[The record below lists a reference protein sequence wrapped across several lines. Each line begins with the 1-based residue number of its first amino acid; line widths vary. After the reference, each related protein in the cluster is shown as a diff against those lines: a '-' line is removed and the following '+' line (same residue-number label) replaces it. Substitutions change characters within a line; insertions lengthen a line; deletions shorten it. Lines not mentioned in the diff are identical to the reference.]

1 MIDIENIYKKLIE
14 NGLNIDIDRLKT
26 FIKSINE
33 KKIEKEI
40 KEQYRLEIWDKKSS
54 INGIDAETILNRKKY
69 SIDSA
74 YLIYVNNKLVYF
86 QDHNP
91 NQSGYCTMSKEEAK
105 KIGNEFIKN
114 RVQERINIQ
123 IYNNLFE
130 IIKKEGADK

>member
-1 MIDIENIYKKLIE
+1 MIDIENIYKKLTE
-14 NGLNIDIDRLKT
+14 NGLNVDIDRLKA

-40 KEQYRLEIWDKKSS
+40 KKQYKLEIWDKKSS

-69 SIDSA
+69 NIDSA
-74 YLIYVNNKLVYF
+74 YLIYVNDELVYF

-91 NQSGYCTMSKEEAK
+91 NQSGYCTMSKEDAE

-123 IYNNLFE
+123 VYNNLFE